1 MILIFG
7 GTTEGRAA
15 VETLDAAGQTYY
27 YSTRSELQQIECLHG
42 LRISGAMEA
51 GEIAAFCRKHGV
63 RLLVDAAHPFA
74 VRLHR
79 NISRAAE
86 ELEIPVIRYERKYPR
101 RDAGMIWCDSY
112 DEAIRWLEE
121 RKVDNLLALTGVQT
135 ISKLKE
141 YWTKHP
147 CWFRVLDRTESREL
161 AIRQG
166 FPAERL
172 IFFDDPQKEE
182 EMMSRLQPDA
192 LLTKESGESGYFRE
206 KTEAAKRLQ
215 IPVVVIKRPP
225 LPEGFYVVAGKH
237 GLRHR
242 VERLLPGFFPLRTG
256 FTTGSC
262 ACAAAKAALWTLLTG
277 EKVER
282 VAITLPC
289 GEEVELPVAAT
300 VKEENQV
307 MCMVVKDAGDD
318 PDVTDKREICAKVCF
333 SEAKG
338 VKFRAGEGVG
348 TVTLPGLGLEVG
360 EPAINVTP
368 RAMMRTETE
377 KLLTEYR
384 INKGVVI
391 EIAVPGGA
399 DLARKTFNPKLGI
412 AGGISIIG
420 TSGVVRPFSSEAFV
434 ATIRKEIQVAG
445 ALGCRHIVINS
456 GAKSERILKGRFP
469 GLSPQAFIHYGNF
482 IGDTLK
488 IAVEEGI
495 ERITMGIMIG
505 KAVKL
510 AEGNTDTHSG
520 VVSMNREFIAALLS
534 KAGGSAD
541 CCRRIYDIALARE
554 LWTIL
559 PEDHPFFG
567 LLVQKCSDVCREFI
581 GDCQLEILLIPEIPE
596 KN

>member
-51 GEIAAFCRKHGV
+51 GEIAVFCRKHGV

-74 VRLHR
+74 ERLHR

-307 MCMVVKDAGDD
+307 MCTVVKDAGDD

-333 SEAKG
+333 SETKG

-360 EPAINVTP
+360 EPAINATP

-541 CCRRIYDIALARE
+541 CCRRIYDIALARD

>member
-15 VETLDAAGQTYY
+15 VETLDAAGQSYY

-51 GEIAAFCRKHGV
+51 EEIAAFCRKQGI

-74 VRLHR
+74 ERLHR
-79 NISRAAE
+79 NISRVAE
-86 ELEIPVIRYERKYPR
+86 ELEIPVIRYERKYPP

-112 DEAIRWLEE
+112 EEAVHWLEE
-121 RKVDNLLALTGVQT
+121 RKVKNLLALTGVQT
-135 ISKLKE
+135 IAKLKE
-141 YWTKHP
+141 YWIKHP
-147 CWFRVLDRTESREL
+147 CWFRVLDRAESLEL

-172 IFFDDPQKEE
+172 IFFDDPKKEE
-182 EMMSRLQPDA
+182 EVMTRLRPDA
-192 LLTKESGESGYFRE
+192 ILTKESGDSGYFRE

-262 ACAAAKAALWTLLTG
+262 ACAAAKAALLALLTG

-282 VAITLPC
+282 VTIALPC

-300 VKEENQV
+300 VREENQFT
-307 MCMVVKDAGDD
+307 CTVVKDAGDD
-318 PDVTDKREICAKVCF
+318 PDVTHKREIRAKVCF
-333 SEAKG
+333 SETEG
-338 VKFRAGEGVG
+338 VQFRAGEGVG
-348 TVTLPGLGLEVG
+348 IVTLPGLGLEVG
-360 EPAINVTP
+360 EPAINATP
-368 RAMMRTETE
+368 REMMRRETE
-377 KLLTEYR
+377 KLLAKYQ

-399 DLARKTFNPKLGI
+399 DLAQKTFNPKLGI
-412 AGGISIIG
+412 VGGISIIG

-434 ATIRKEIQVAG
+434 ATIGKEIQLAK
-445 ALGCRHIVINS
+445 ALGCRHIIINS
-456 GAKSERILKGRFP
+456 GAKSERILKERFS
-469 GLSPQAFIHYGNF
+469 GLLPQAFIHYGNF

-488 IAVEEGI
+488 IAVKEGI

-520 VVSMNREFIAALLS
+520 IVSMNREFIAGLLQE
-534 KAGGSAD
+534 AGCPSD
-541 CCRRIYDIALARE
+541 CCKRIYDIALARE
-554 LWTIL
+554 LWTVL

-567 LLVQKCSDVCREFI
+567 LLVQKCLAVCRKFT
-581 GDCQLEILLIPEIPE
+581 GNCGLEILLIPEMPGE
-596 KN
+596 N

>member
-74 VRLHR
+74 ERLHR

-101 RDAGMIWCDSY
+101 RDAEMIWCDSY

-307 MCMVVKDAGDD
+307 MCTVVKDAGDD

-333 SEAKG
+333 SETKG

-360 EPAINVTP
+360 EPAINATP

-510 AEGNTDTHSG
+510 AEGNTNTHSG
-520 VVSMNREFIAALLS
+520 VVSMNREFIAALFS

>member
-74 VRLHR
+74 ERLHR

-161 AIRQG
+161 AIKQG

-192 LLTKESGESGYFRE
+192 ILTKESGDSGYFRE

-277 EKVER
+277 EKAER
-282 VAITLPC
+282 VTITLPC

-307 MCMVVKDAGDD
+307 MCTVVKDAGDD

-360 EPAINVTP
+360 EPAINATP